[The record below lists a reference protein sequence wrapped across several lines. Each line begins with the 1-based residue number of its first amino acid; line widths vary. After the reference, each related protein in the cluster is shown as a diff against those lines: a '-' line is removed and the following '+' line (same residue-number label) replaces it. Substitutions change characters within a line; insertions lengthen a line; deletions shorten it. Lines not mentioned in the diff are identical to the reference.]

1 MLLDPILFVEFGTAD
16 GYAIT
21 IPNNEISTLNFFDIS
36 LHFMYVDGT
45 LKKVYTCEGYEIKIL
60 NNVKHNVCKGMD
72 IVGAL
77 TFNDF
82 AKKHKVSNATVVFA
96 NTNEWL
102 VLLPQRKKNIIV
114 DDDSILISCNPKIS
128 IVRN

>member
-1 MLLDPILFVEFGTAD
+1 MLAEPIYFVDFGTQD
-16 GYAIT
+16 GHT
-21 IPNNEISTLNFFDIS
+21 MQIPKDEISALNFFNIS
-36 LHFMYVDGT
+36 SHFMYVDGV

-72 IVGAL
+72 IVGSL

-102 VLLPQRKKNIIV
+102 MLMPQTKKESISV
-114 DDDSILISCNPKIS
+114 KDDSILFSCNSLIS
-128 IVRN
+128 NAR